1 MPQPDR
7 DRTNATS
14 AGSAAWTGRRSGRL
28 SRHSSADIVLD
39 ALAGAAAGVA
49 AVWVMDRIDW
59 FNFRRGLDNSRT
71 RQQTK
76 QARPDGM
83 DPAQVLAA
91 GTADQAGLALT
102 RRQLDTAGLI
112 VHYGLGMVPAAL
124 YGALRGRVAYLDA
137 GRGSLFGLGLFL
149 IKDEGMNAALGL
161 SGRPQDYPW
170 TAHARGLVAH
180 LAYGLVTDA
189 LCRAVSEPSGIRDA
203 RSPAGKGS
211 ASGQPEAKPS
221 LVSYRDDVEEV
232 EPDEQETFDRIIE
245 TMAGGGRITRERYGR
260 SVRTSHAKAHGIL
273 KGELR
278 VLENLPPELRQ
289 GLFAEARTYPVVARL
304 SHVPGEFL
312 DDRRVSTPRGM
323 SLKIIGVEGEMLP
336 SHEGEVTQDWVL
348 DTGKVFIA
356 PTAKVFLAQITATE
370 AAMPLP
376 EGVKQAVSA
385 TSRAAN
391 AALNAVGLDS
401 ANLDFYGHPFNHPLA
416 EAYYSQCPF
425 RYGNYIAKL
434 RVRPDMPRLHELL
447 QAGFTPADEDG
458 LRTAVVEYF
467 RDNPAEYEV
476 DIQLC
481 TDLERMPVENAN
493 TEWPEEQSP
502 YRPVARLILPPQD
515 AFDVRRQALDEE
527 LLFCPSHSLVA
538 HRPLGSIM
546 RARLKAYEVRGN
558 ARRQENGRSTKE
570 PRSIEELSI

>member
-1 MPQPDR
+1 MPQPAR

-14 AGSAAWTGRRSGRL
+14 TGSAAGTGRRSGRH

-59 FNFRRGLDNSRT
+59 FNFRRGLDNRRT
-71 RQQTK
+71 RQQTQ
-76 QARPDGM
+76 QARPGGM

-91 GTADQAGLALT
+91 ETADQAGLVLT
-102 RRQLDTAGLI
+102 RRQRDTAGLI
-112 VHYGLGMVPAAL
+112 VHYGLGMVPGAL

-137 GRGSLFGLGLFL
+137 GRGSLFGLGMFL

-189 LCRAVSEPSGIRDA
+189 LCRIVSEPSGIRDA
-203 RSPAGKGS
+203 RLPAGRGF
-211 ASGQPEAKPS
+211 ASGQPKAKPS
-221 LVSYRDDVEEV
+221 LVRYRDDVEDV

-245 TMAGGGRITRERYGR
+245 AMAGGGRITRERYGR

-278 VLENLPPELRQ
+278 VLEDLPPELRQ
-289 GLFAEARTYPVVARL
+289 GLFAELRTYPVVVRL

-336 SHEGEVTQDWVL
+336 GHQREVTQDWVL

-370 AAMPLP
+370 MAMPLP

-385 TSRAAN
+385 SSRAAN

-425 RYGNYIAKL
+425 RYGDYIAKL
-434 RVRPDMPRLHELL
+434 RVRPTMPRLHELR

-476 DIQLC
+476 GIQLC
-481 TDLERMPVENAN
+481 TNLERMPVENAN
-493 TEWPEEQSP
+493 AEWPEDESP
-502 YRPVARLILPPQD
+502 YWPVARLVLPPQE
-515 AFDVRRQALDEE
+515 AFDAARRALDED
-527 LLFCPSHSLVA
+527 LLFCPSHSLSA

-558 ARRQENGRSTKE
+558 ARRKENGRSAKE
-570 PRSIEELSI
+570 PRSIEEISI